1 MSSTR
6 QGISRRLYLD
16 NAATSSPKPPAMLAA
31 MVDYVQ
37 RLGGSPGRGAYHE
50 AREAGRLVDECRARI
65 CTLIGARDPDHVI
78 FTLNTSDALNLAIK
92 GMVEG
97 ALAEGRERVHIITT
111 DMDHNSVLRPLNALS
126 ERTGERVAHTRIE
139 ADARTQRVDPE
150 AIRRAIEGNPGTLL
164 VALNHASNVTGTIQ
178 DARAIGAICREAGV
192 CFLLDAA
199 QSLGHIPVDVDD
211 LSVDLLAFPGHKGLL
226 GPSGTGGLWIRP
238 GMERRVATLRE
249 GGTGSRSEDDVQPE
263 ALPDK
268 YEPGS
273 PNAMGIIGLGEGV
286 RFLLEFEHAGLRG
299 IEAIRAH
306 ERELMG
312 AFLEG
317 IEGVEGL
324 TLFGPRDVDGRVGV
338 FTIAIEGLGA
348 HECSAILE
356 SEFGVLTRAGIHCAP
371 GAHETI
377 GTTDQSGAVRLSLG
391 PFLTV
396 EDVRYAAGALVEV
409 ARAGA
414 AV

>member
-1 MSSTR
+1 MSSMP
-6 QGISRRLYLD
+6 QGITRRLYLD
-16 NAATSSPKPPAMLAA
+16 NAATSSPKPPAMLEATT
-31 MVDYVQ
+31 DYVQ

-50 AREAGRLVDECRARI
+50 ALEAGRLVDECRARI
-65 CTLIGARDPDHVI
+65 CTLIGANDPDHVV

-92 GMVEG
+92 GMVQG
-97 ALAEGRERVHIITT
+97 AWDEARERVHIITT

-126 ERTGERVAHTRIE
+126 QRDPERITHTRVP

-150 AIRRAIEGNPGTLL
+150 DVRRAIEADPGTLM

-178 DARAIGAICREAGV
+178 DARTIGQICKQRGV

-199 QSLGHIPVDVDD
+199 QSLGHIPVDVRE

-238 GMERRVATLRE
+238 GVERRLATVRE

-263 ALPDK
+263 SLPDK

-286 RFLLEFEHAGLRG
+286 RFLLEFEHAGRRG
-299 IEAIRAH
+299 IEALRAH
-306 ERELMG
+306 ETDLMR

-317 IEGVEGL
+317 IEDVEGL
-324 TLFGPRDVDGRVGV
+324 TLYGSREPNDRVGV
-338 FTIAIEGLGA
+338 FTIAIDGLGA

-356 SEFGVLTRAGIHCAP
+356 SEFGILTRAGVHCAP
-371 GAHETI
+371 GAHETL
-377 GTTDQSGAVRLSLG
+377 GTTGVGGAVRLSLG
-391 PFLTV
+391 PYLTV
-396 EDVRYAAGALVEV
+396 EDVRYVAGAVVEL
-409 ARAGA
+409 ARSGA